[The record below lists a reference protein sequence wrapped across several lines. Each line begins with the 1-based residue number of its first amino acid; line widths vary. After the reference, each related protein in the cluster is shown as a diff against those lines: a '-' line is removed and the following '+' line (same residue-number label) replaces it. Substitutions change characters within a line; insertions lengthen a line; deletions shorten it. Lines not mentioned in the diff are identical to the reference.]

1 MLRCFEHLFER
12 PLKIGTFLRGRFQIL
27 RYIGKGSYGQVYLAF
42 DQDKKQTV
50 VVKQHRE
57 RKDKKSKE
65 MLKKEAI
72 TLSKLNHPSI
82 PKYIDL
88 FQENQKWFL
97 VMDYID
103 GSNFEDLILN
113 GSQTYG
119 EKESLQILVK
129 VLIVVKYLHENQ
141 LIHRDLRLPNIINKE
156 GQLFVIDFG
165 LAVFG
170 EIDDLSQTANIN
182 PEKTLFREQSFK
194 SDFYALGHFL
204 LFLLYSRFQPTSQK
218 EQSWEEELTITT
230 ETKNIIRK
238 LLRIKGQYHSID
250 EVLHDVEALI
260 EKL

>member
-1 MLRCFEHLFER
+1 MLRCLGYLFER
-12 PLKIGTFLRGRFQIL
+12 PLKIGTILRGRFQIL

-42 DQDKKQTV
+42 DQEKNHTV

-82 PKYIDL
+82 PKYIDF

-113 GSQTYG
+113 GSQTYD
-119 EKESLQILVK
+119 EKESLQILLK
-129 VLIVVKYLHENQ
+129 VLMVVKYLHESQ

-156 GQLFVIDFG
+156 DQLFVIDFG

-170 EIDDLSQTANIN
+170 EMEESSQAATNRS
-182 PEKTLFREQSFK
+182 EKTLFKEQSFK

-218 EQSWEEELTITT
+218 EQSWEDELTVTT
-230 ETKNIIRK
+230 ETKDIIRK
-238 LLRIKGQYHSID
+238 LLRIKEQYDSID
-250 EVLHDVEALI
+250 EIFHEVEAVI
-260 EKL
+260 KKL